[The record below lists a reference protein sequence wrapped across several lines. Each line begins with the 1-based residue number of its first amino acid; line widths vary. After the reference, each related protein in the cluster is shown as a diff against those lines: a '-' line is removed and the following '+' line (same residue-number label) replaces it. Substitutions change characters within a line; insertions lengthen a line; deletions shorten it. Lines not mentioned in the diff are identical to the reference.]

1 MTERAENEARQIME
15 NVTLTIDGITVSC
28 PRGSTILEAAEK
40 AGITI
45 PRLCHQEGIRPSG
58 NCRVCVV
65 EVQGSRTLVGSCH
78 TPAAE
83 GMVVATGTMRVR
95 KARQATIELLLA
107 GHTGSCVTD
116 LEARECGLH
125 KLASDLE
132 AGPPRF
138 HVKRPRLYAA
148 ERVSPY
154 VLRDMSKCILCRKCI
169 RACNEVARQKVYSMA
184 YRGFD
189 SKVVVDC
196 DVPLNKEVCKDCG
209 ICIEYCPTNAL
220 MWPEGVKKREGM
232 PKPKATAATFSENG
246 TRTKLLDLLKARQRT
261 AGCLSDES
269 MSEVARDLNVP
280 LSEVYGVAS
289 FYAFLSTKPQG
300 RHIIRV
306 CKSLPCYLKD
316 APMIIE
322 SVKKLIGIKP
332 GETTPDRRFSF
343 ELTNCIGACD
353 QAPAMLIDET
363 VHGNLTP
370 GKIADILK
378 SYREP

>member
-1 MTERAENEARQIME
+1 MNK
-15 NVTLTIDGITVSC
+15 VTLTIDGNQVSALK
-28 PRGSTILEAAEK
+28 GMTILEAADSV
-40 AGITI
+40 GITI
-45 PRLCHQEGIRPSG
+45 PRLCHQEGIKPSG
-58 NCRVCVV
+58 NCRICVV
-65 EVQGSRTLVGSCH
+65 EVEGSRTLVGSCH

-83 GMVVATGTMRVR
+83 GMVVATGSARVR

-107 GHTGSCVTD
+107 GHTGTCVTD
-116 LEARECGLH
+116 TEARECGLH

-138 HVKRPRLYAA
+138 RVRRPRLYAA
-148 ERVSPY
+148 EHLSPY

-169 RACNEVARQKVYSMA
+169 RACNEVARQGVYGMA
-184 YRGFD
+184 YRGFA

-220 MWPEGVKKREGM
+220 LWPEGVKKRKGT
-232 PKPKATAATFSENG
+232 PKRKAPGAPFSKSD
-246 TRTKLLDLLKARQRT
+246 TRTKLLSLLEARHRT
-261 AGCLSDES
+261 AGYLSEES
-269 MSEVARDLNVP
+269 MAGIAASLQLP

-289 FYAFLSTKPQG
+289 FYAFLSGKPQG
-300 RHIIRV
+300 EHVIRV

-322 SVKKLIGIKP
+322 SVNKLIGIKP
-332 GETTPDRRFSF
+332 GETTPDGRFSF
-343 ELTNCIGACD
+343 ALTNCIGACD
-353 QAPAMLIDET
+353 QAPAMLIDDT

-378 SYREP
+378 SYREL